1 MNFDGLGKRI
11 KEERLKSGF
20 TQEALAETVGLSA
33 VYIGQIERGQRKLS
47 LESLVS
53 VANALNVSVEALLR
67 DSTKGNINSSI
78 NELIELLK
86 GHTYEEISL
95 VTDIVKTTL
104 SRIKDN
110 TIL

>member
-1 MNFDGLGKRI
+1 MNFEGLGKRV
-11 KEERLKSGF
+11 KEERLRVGL

-33 VYIGQIERGQRKLS
+33 VYIGQIERGERKLS

-53 VANALNVSVEALLR
+53 VANALNVSVESLLR
-67 DSTKGNINSSI
+67 DSTEGNINSI
-78 NELIELLK
+78 ITELVDLLRN
-86 GHTYEEISL
+86 HTYEEISL

-104 SRIKDN
+104 SRLKNN